1 MEVSAHVAPE
11 NFVLPVALATLNI
24 LVVKFGEKLL
34 PKLKNEKIRG
44 LTTTGLQDLCIKV
57 NLIFELLHVN
67 QFRIFR
73 FTPLV
78 DPS

>member
-11 NFVLPVALATLNI
+11 NFVLPVALATFNI

-44 LTTTGLQDLCIKV
+44 LTPTSLQDLCIKV
-57 NLIFELLHVN
+57 NSSCELLFKV
-67 QFRIFR
+67 
-73 FTPLV
+73 
-78 DPS
+78 